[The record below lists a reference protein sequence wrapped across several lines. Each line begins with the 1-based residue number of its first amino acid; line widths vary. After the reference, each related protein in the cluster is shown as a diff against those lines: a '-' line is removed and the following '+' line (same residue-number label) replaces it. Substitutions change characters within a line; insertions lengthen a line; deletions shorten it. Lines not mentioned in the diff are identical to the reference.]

1 MKIATTKIPDGANI
15 IIAETEQGR
24 GILGVIDGYSPK
36 GVEGEKATQAR
47 KQLLRKIGYK
57 L

>member
-1 MKIATTKIPDGANI
+1 MKIVTTKIPDGANI
-15 IIAETEQGR
+15 IIADTEQGR

-36 GVEGEKATQAR
+36 GVEGEKYVQAR
-47 KQLLRKIGYK
+47 KQLLRRTGYK